1 MATQTYTLGQQ
12 GAGLVTWQLDWDDV
26 GLFLR
31 AVRCINNSDQSARI
45 TATVLSNGRSA
56 SLDAPAHQTTVQNLP
71 TGAQSRLDVSFDST
85 HNRLAGA
92 DYQTFWPA

>member
-12 GAGLVTWQLDWDDV
+12 GAGLVTWELDWDDV

-31 AVRCINNSDQSARI
+31 AVRCINNSAQPAKI
-45 TATVLSNGRSA
+45 TATVLSNGRTA
-56 SLDAPAHQTTVQNLP
+56 SLTAPANQTTVQNLP
-71 TGAQSRLDVSFDST
+71 TTPQARLDISFDPVR
-85 HNRLAGA
+85 NRLVGA